1 MRRFFVLMLVAALV
15 AAVVGITGCGTDN
28 TPQAKTYM
36 TEGDALSAKVTI
48 FTGESALDAA
58 GVLAKLGIQY
68 SKDGTVEPSTVTDAG
83 KQQIKKL
90 VAQGEAAKAEYEKIL
105 SLDDVELYKEYVEL
119 RIKAIDET
127 ILVLNSLNS
136 LLDDIAAAPAGTSV
150 TSVMTD
156 WATSNASAAVSAI
169 KAYSDSQDAK
179 AVKVKIAAQEK
190 KK

>member
-1 MRRFFVLMLVAALV
+1 MLVAALV

>member
-1 MRRFFVLMLVAALV
+1 M
-15 AAVVGITGCGTDN
+15 
-28 TPQAKTYM
+28 
-36 TEGDALSAKVTI
+36 
-48 FTGESALDAA
+48 
-58 GVLAKLGIQY
+58 
-68 SKDGTVEPSTVTDAG
+68 TDAG

-105 SLDDVELYKEYVEL
+105 SLDDVELYKEYAEL